1 MIIQLELRCFEKTTL
16 ILTDD
21 EGTQYLFEGETYQRW
36 LREGGKD
43 YAKRTTKSDP
53 SPRGEKRNDGRVKWG
68 RISGKRL

>member
-36 LREGGKD
+36 LREGGKH
-43 YAKRTTKSDP
+43 YAKRTTKSE
-53 SPRGEKRNDGRVKWG
+53 STSRRKTGHG
-68 RISGKRL
+68 RITQLRVPWKRL